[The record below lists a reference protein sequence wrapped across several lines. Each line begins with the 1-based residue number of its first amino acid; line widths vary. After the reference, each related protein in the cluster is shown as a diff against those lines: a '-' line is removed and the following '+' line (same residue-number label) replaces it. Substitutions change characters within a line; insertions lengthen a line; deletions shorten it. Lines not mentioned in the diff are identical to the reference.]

1 MRAPSTSTHAT
12 AHVREGMPPHT
23 PPPVSALS
31 FGPEAALLLAG
42 EGPGTEVVA
51 LRVLARLSTALYACD
66 PQGHIVCVAGEQA
79 EDGPLTVRVSR
90 ASMDAL
96 LAEASAEAEVIK
108 IDLSSARRWT
118 AEPTRTPAH
127 VGARLEAAR
136 ALADAVAQTP
146 VALRPSGSASLH
158 ASPMAGCAPLARYLS
173 DDLLVRAGVPL
184 TDAWGHGLLHRV
196 AVHLHRFAMALAA
209 SGAPVREASA
219 TAPLPDAS
227 VRAAAEALVGLLGLG
242 PGLTPSGDDV
252 VMGVLA
258 ALVWQAWPGACA
270 PAGLL
275 SKAWVEELARS
286 VRQAAPRC
294 TNRISARLLWHAA
307 AGVLYAPAMRVG
319 AALMAGDPDAVRR
332 EAPCLL
338 AIGSTS
344 GADLAVGLL
353 AGALCVAGGSG
364 PGSASRPL
372 SL

>member
-1 MRAPSTSTHAT
+1 MRAPSTSTSTHAT
-12 AHVREGMPPHT
+12 AHVREGMPLHT
-23 PPPVSALS
+23 PPVSALS
-31 FGPEAALLLAG
+31 FGPEAALLPAG
-42 EGPGTEVVA
+42 ERSGTGVVA
-51 LRVLARLSTALYACD
+51 LRVLARLSTALYLCD
-66 PQGHIVCVAGEQA
+66 LQSHIVCMVGEQV
-79 EDGPLTVRVSR
+79 EDGPLTVRVSG
-90 ASMDAL
+90 ASMEAL
-96 LAEASAEAEVIK
+96 LAGAGAEAGVIK

-118 AEPTRTPAH
+118 AEPPRTPAH
-127 VGARLEAAR
+127 VRARLEAAR

-146 VALRPSGSASLH
+146 VALRPSGCTSLQ
-158 ASPMAGCAPLARYLS
+158 AGPMAGCAPLARYLS
-173 DDLLVRAGVPL
+173 DDLLVRTGVPL
-184 TDAWGHGLLHRV
+184 TGAWGHGLLHRM

-227 VRAAAEALVGLLGLG
+227 VRVAAEALVGLLGLG

-270 PAGLL
+270 PPGLL

-286 VRQAAPRC
+286 VRQAAPRR

-307 AGVLYAPAMRVG
+307 AGVLHAPAMRVG

-332 EAPCLL
+332 EAPYLL
-338 AIGSTS
+338 ATGSTS

-353 AGALCVAGGSG
+353 VGTLCVAGGQHPAS
-364 PGSASRPL
+364 PGL
-372 SL
+372 